1 MSWLGRVT
9 VKVKIFGK
17 APPNCSRCKTP
28 FFEREALVDTG
39 SETIGLPADV
49 ARALDLGHDGYRNVA
64 SAMGPARAQWIRALT
79 IEIMGTQ
86 MTTDAVITPEG
97 TPVLLGCK
105 QLEQLG
111 LNVYPREK
119 AVR

>member
-9 VKVKIFGK
+9 TVVSFHSWSSKQLV
-17 APPNCSRCKTP
+17 N
-28 FFEREALVDTG
+28 REALVDTG
-39 SETIGLPADV
+39 AETLGVPADL
-49 ARALDLGHDGYRNVA
+49 ARELGLRPSRYRTMA
-64 SAMGPARAQWIRALT
+64 SATGSVQVPWVEGLR
-79 IEIMGTQ
+79 IEVLGRSI
-86 MTTDAVITPEG
+86 TTDAVVTPEG

-119 AVR
+119 TVR

>member
-9 VKVKIFGK
+9 TTIRFHNGTDK
-17 APPNCSRCKTP
+17 PTD
-28 FFEREALVDTG
+28 REALVDTG
-39 SETIGLPADV
+39 AETLGVPADLARELHLEPDGHRTMASATGSV
-49 ARALDLGHDGYRNVA
+49 QVPWVRALRIEVLGR
-64 SAMGPARAQWIRALT
+64 SI
-79 IEIMGTQ
+79 
-86 MTTDAVITPEG
+86 TTDAVITPEG